1 MSFSRGSI
9 FALDFALALLGA
21 GISVADVSAMLTS
34 IESKG
39 IIIVENDKHA
49 VLTEQKCKEHYAIK
63 IDPYTG
69 GLDFHPVLLG
79 MPGMC
84 PKEYGLSIYHGNKRK
99 RSNRL
104 RFSHNAK
111 LKRR

>member
-1 MSFSRGSI
+1 MRVSI
-9 FALDFALALLGA
+9 GAKLAILLASSGLSLAGA
-21 GISVADVSAMLTS
+21 SAMISV
-34 IESKG
+34 ESRSHTVLV
-39 IIIVENDKHA
+39 VEDNTKA
-49 VLTEQKCKEHYAIK
+49 VIPTEKRKESEAIK

-69 GLDFHPVLLG
+69 GLDFDPISFG
-79 MPGMC
+79 MPGMS

>member
-1 MSFSRGSI
+1 MKIVITNRIAFV
-9 FALDFALALLGA
+9 LLSS
-21 GISVADVSAMLTS
+21 GISLASLSAMISVESRSNTVLVVEDKAKAVIPTEKRRQRVNKKIMEP
-34 IESKG
+34 IEDHNPISF
-39 IIIVENDKHA
+39 N
-49 VLTEQKCKEHYAIK
+49 
-63 IDPYTG
+63 
-69 GLDFHPVLLG
+69 
-79 MPGMC
+79 MPGMS

>member
-1 MSFSRGSI
+1 MKTSAG
-9 FALDFALALLGA
+9 AKLAFLFLGA
-21 GISVADVSAMLTS
+21 GISMADVSAMLSTIQS
-34 IESKG
+34 QKIV
-39 IIIVENDKHA
+39 IVENDKQA
-49 VLTEQKCKEHYAIK
+49 AFFDQARKEKEAIK

-69 GLDFHPVLLG
+69 GLDFDPISFS
-79 MPGMC
+79 MPGMS